1 MLGLVICGVER
12 MCCFLIWVAYTH
24 RKLEPGLHLNWF
36 SIDIV
41 GIIIPMALVIPAVYS
56 IDTGSINRQLSKIY
70 VIGVGGLS
78 VFCGFIFS
86 SYLRG
91 ALKSRIMG
99 YLRKV

>member
-41 GIIIPMALVIPAVYS
+41 GIIIPMALRLECFLWFYILV
-56 IDTGSINRQLSKIY
+56 LSSRCFEKSNY
-70 VIGVGGLS
+70 GLPQ
-78 VFCGFIFS
+78 
-86 SYLRG
+86 
-91 ALKSRIMG
+91 KS
-99 YLRKV
+99 LRKV